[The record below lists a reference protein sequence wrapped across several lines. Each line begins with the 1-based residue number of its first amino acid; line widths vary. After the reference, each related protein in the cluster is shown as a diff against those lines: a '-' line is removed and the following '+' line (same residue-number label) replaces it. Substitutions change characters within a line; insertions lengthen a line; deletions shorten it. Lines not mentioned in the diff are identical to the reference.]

1 MGTWTI
7 SKINGTPPALG
18 LDMEFTKDGHVKG
31 MGMEVGTYKVEGD
44 KFIIT
49 PAPGKDK
56 KHDPETELIK
66 KLDGTSL
73 ILFSEKN
80 KRVKRGDTRKKRT
93 AGCCSL
99 TRVNPR
105 VIALCELSSCPSSR
119 VGVEQPETDALV
131 V

>member
-1 MGTWTI
+1 MKRLMISLLFCSAVIQSGCSSSGGGNSSNADKIVGTWTI

-80 KRVKRGDTRKKRT
+80 KEETEYTRKK
-93 AGCCSL
+93 
-99 TRVNPR
+99 
-105 VIALCELSSCPSSR
+105 
-119 VGVEQPETDALV
+119 
-131 V
+131 